1 MVTIRL
7 ARGGAKKRPYFHITV
22 ADSRRARD
30 GKYIERVG
38 FFNPIASAQGDRLN
52 IDHERLEYWV
62 SKGAQISDTV
72 KTLIKQSKLSPE
84 DFAKL
89 VTKKEKLRLANL
101 EKKKASAQEGEPSH
115 DSSSDGAEL
124 ENIERQETISTSED
138 KQQNN
143 EDNTMEKTED
153 IIDKVAEGAKEVTE
167 EASEAVKDVAEGAV
181 DVAEDVVETAEDVVE
196 DAVEAVKDVA
206 EGAVD
211 VAEDVTDT
219 AKEVASDLTEGDI
232 VEAAKD
238 VAEGAVD
245 VVEDVVETAED
256 VVEDAVD
263 AVKDVAEGA
272 ADAVEDAVDAVK
284 DAFTSDDS
292 KDDK

>member
-62 SKGAQISDTV
+62 SKGAQISGTV

-101 EKKKASAQEGEPSH
+101 EKKKASAQEGEPSP
-115 DSSSDGAEL
+115 DSSPDGADL
-124 ENIERQETISTSED
+124 ENTEGQETISTSED

-167 EASEAVKDVAEGAV
+167 EASEV
-181 DVAEDVVETAEDVVE
+181 
-196 DAVEAVKDVA
+196 VKDVA

-219 AKEVASDLTEGDI
+219 AKEVASDLAEGDI

-272 ADAVEDAVDAVK
+272 ADAVEDAVEAVK

>member
-62 SKGAQISDTV
+62 SKGAQISGTV

-101 EKKKASAQEGEPSH
+101 EKKKASAQEGEPPN
-115 DSSSDGAEL
+115 DSSDGAAL
-124 ENIERQETISTSED
+124 ENIEGQETISTSED

-143 EDNTMEKTED
+143 EDKTMEKTED

-196 DAVEAVKDVA
+196 DAV
-206 EGAVD
+206 
-211 VAEDVTDT
+211 
-219 AKEVASDLTEGDI
+219 
-232 VEAAKD
+232 
-238 VAEGAVD
+238 
-245 VVEDVVETAED
+245 
-256 VVEDAVD
+256 D
-263 AVKDVAEGA
+263 AVKDVVEGA

>member
-72 KTLIKQSKLSPE
+72 KTLVKQSKLSPE

-101 EKKKASAQEGEPSH
+101 EKKKASAQEGEPPN
-115 DSSSDGAEL
+115 DSSDGAAL
-124 ENIERQETISTSED
+124 ENIEGQETISTSED

-196 DAVEAVKDVA
+196 DAVDVVKDVA

-219 AKEVASDLTEGDI
+219 AKEVASDLAEGDI

-272 ADAVEDAVDAVK
+272 ADAVEDAVEAVK